1 MKRKLI
7 LGLALIL
14 AVTSIT
20 GCQAFK
26 KKEVKT
32 ATELLKEYNKKD
44 HKNYDAEMVVSVKLE
59 ENNGGQISNID
70 YNVNSQITRT
80 KGYAVHPAH
89 VAVAKEKV
97 VPYTKT
103 RTCMDTIV

>member
-44 HKNYDAEMVVSVKLE
+44 YSKRFNYKEVVESLVFMC
-59 ENNGGQISNID
+59 N
-70 YNVNSQITRT
+70 
-80 KGYAVHPAH
+80 
-89 VAVAKEKV
+89 
-97 VPYTKT
+97 
-103 RTCMDTIV
+103 